1 MIQAIIGKKI
11 DQTSIFL
18 TDGRRLSATKIDASG
33 NVVVQAKTIAKDGYT
48 SVQLGFAMKKSPS
61 KAMQGVSKKA
71 GLTNTPAFFHEVKL
85 VDGVSEDNMPK
96 AGEIIAIDTV
106 IKPGDVIKVTGTSK
120 GKGFA
125 GVVKRYGFRGGPRTH
140 GQSDRER
147 APGSIGQ
154 TTTPGRVYKGKRM
167 AGRMGH
173 ATVSVTNLVVLD
185 IIGSTV
191 LVKGLVPGS
200 KNSIVVIEK
209 TGESKK
215 FVPVIKADEKKE
227 EEKPQQE
234 VLEGAQETKEPDE
247 LKAETKPEEV
257 EVKTQEQVKEVPE
270 AKEGETNAGK

>member
-18 TDGRRLSATKIDASG
+18 TDGRRLSATKIDTSG

-61 KAMQGVSKKA
+61 KAMLGVSKKA

-85 VDGVSEDNMPK
+85 TEGVSEDTMPK
-96 AGEIIAIDTV
+96 AGEVIAIDTV
-106 IKPGDVIKVTGTSK
+106 MKIGDVVKVTGTSK

-125 GVVKRYGFRGGPRTH
+125 GGVKRHGFRGGPRTH

-200 KNSIVVIEK
+200 KNSIVIIEK

-215 FVPVIKADEKKE
+215 FVPVIKTNEKKE

-234 VLEGAQETKEPDE
+234 GLERTQETKKPDE
-247 LKAETKPEEV
+247 LVAVIKTEEA
-257 EVKTQEQVKEVPE
+257 QVKEQTPVKE
-270 AKEGETNAGK
+270 ISEIKEGETNA